1 MFRHQ
6 GKSRTFSHNLR
17 IATLLSFVAGVVN
30 VTGILEIQVLTTNVT
45 GHFAYFSEQIMEHQY
60 LAAFA
65 FFVFILF
72 FLLGAFTSN
81 FIVELVTKTKP
92 EFSHVIPLSI
102 EIVLLFII
110 GLFGASADA
119 TNLQGKI
126 IAFTLLFAMGLQNAL
141 VTRISQSTV
150 RTTHLTGLFT
160 DLGIELSQLFFY
172 TQIEEKKKLKRNIFL
187 RVSIITLFFLGC
199 FVGGL
204 LYQIIALKT
213 LFLGCLFLFIA
224 LFYDYFRLKIYYLN
238 RKKNSY
244 LERYEWNKNIN
255 EHNS

>member
-102 EIVLLFII
+102 EIFLLFIGI
-110 GLFGASADA
+110 KLIL
-119 TNLQGKI
+119 NYYYI
-126 IAFTLLFAMGLQNAL
+126 IFNNAYFFELIKTLLTNFEI
-141 VTRISQSTV
+141 V
-150 RTTHLTGLFT
+150 
-160 DLGIELSQLFFY
+160 LS
-172 TQIEEKKKLKRNIFL
+172 
-187 RVSIITLFFLGC
+187 
-199 FVGGL
+199 
-204 LYQIIALKT
+204 KT
-213 LFLGCLFLFIA
+213 I
-224 LFYDYFRLKIYYLN
+224 
-238 RKKNSY
+238 
-244 LERYEWNKNIN
+244 
-255 EHNS
+255 

>member
-81 FIVELVTKTKP
+81 FIFCSPIKIILFTS
-92 EFSHVIPLSI
+92 FSGFINSI
-102 EIVLLFII
+102 
-110 GLFGASADA
+110 
-119 TNLQGKI
+119 NLQ
-126 IAFTLLFAMGLQNAL
+126 
-141 VTRISQSTV
+141 
-150 RTTHLTGLFT
+150 
-160 DLGIELSQLFFY
+160 FY
-172 TQIEEKKKLKRNIFL
+172 PILNIC
-187 RVSIITLFFLGC
+187 TC
-199 FVGGL
+199 HH
-204 LYQIIALKT
+204 Q
-213 LFLGCLFLFIA
+213 
-224 LFYDYFRLKIYYLN
+224 
-238 RKKNSY
+238 
-244 LERYEWNKNIN
+244 
-255 EHNS
+255 